1 MYLLSTSQNF
11 KEFNPVTINGIHQKP
26 TKERREVR
34 INPKLNVNQI
44 IAKKSI
50 QEIKI

>member
-1 MYLLSTSQNF
+1 MYLLLSTSQNF

-26 TKERREVR
+26 TKERREAH

-44 IAKKSI
+44 IANKKVY
-50 QEIKI
+50 KK